1 LPNDGLLIDLGF
13 GPGTL
18 LMYMAKHRPDVRII
32 GFDLSSSVVELG
44 RQSLIDGDVSGRVD
58 LRVGDMKPLLM
69 GNT

>member
-1 LPNDGLLIDLGF
+1 
-13 GPGTL
+13 
-18 LMYMAKHRPDVRII
+18 MYMAKHRPDVRII